1 MEEQKEK
8 KQGHKGKGQKY
19 KSLLVWDILLKK
31 TDENHALRLKDIEEH
46 LSHYGIT
53 AERHSIKRDI
63 DDILALLN
71 KELDFDMDEFEIE
84 ERDLLGYEVEYDA
97 VQHGYKVSRRPYD
110 FEELRL
116 LAECVRASKFISKSQ
131 EEHLLAAIENLC
143 SDYQIEELQNEVY
156 LVGRNKTTNTKI
168 MGAMLTVNQA
178 IRQNRKIKFRYQKF
192 TIKDRT
198 QQVDRRGG
206 ATYKISPFKLI
217 INDGYYYVL
226 AWDSRRNTTMTYRLD
241 RMKGVEIVT
250 DEPRE
255 GGLEFSKINM
265 ESYTQQHFG
274 MFSGEKKR
282 VSLRF
287 TNNLLDTM
295 VDRFGT
301 GVNVSYYADGE
312 RHFVVNTEIAISD
325 QFFGWLCGFRK
336 MAKIVSPPDVV
347 DDFQRFL
354 DDIYGRY
361 ESE

>member
-1 MEEQKEK
+1 MK
-8 KQGHKGKGQKY
+8 KAGGKREGQKY

-31 TDENHALRLKDIEEH
+31 TDENHALRLVDIQNH
-46 LSHYGIT
+46 LEHYGIT

-63 DDILALLN
+63 DDILAILN
-71 KELDFDMDEFEIE
+71 KEIDFDLDELEIE

-97 VQHGYKVSRRPYD
+97 TQHGYKVNQRPYD

-156 LVGRNKTTNTKI
+156 LVGRNKTTNKHI
-168 MGAMLTVNQA
+168 MAAMLKVNQA
-178 IRQNRKIKFRYQKF
+178 IRMDKKISFRYQKF

-206 ATYKISPFKLI
+206 ATYIISPFKLI

-226 AWDSRRNTTMTYRLD
+226 AWNAQKGSTITFRLD
-241 RMKGVEIVT
+241 RMKGVEILN
-250 DEPRE
+250 EPRE
-255 GGLEFSKINM
+255 GNVEFSKVNM

-274 MFSGEKKR
+274 MFSGTKKR

-301 GVNVSYYADGE
+301 GADVFYRPDGE
-312 RHFVVNTEIAISD
+312 RHFVVSTDIAISD
-325 QFFGWLCGFRK
+325 QFYGWLCGFRK

-347 DDFQRFL
+347 ADFQHFL
-354 DDIYGRY
+354 DDISGKY
-361 ESE
+361 ETE

>member
-1 MEEQKEK
+1 MEEIK
-8 KQGHKGKGQKY
+8 KTGGKREGQKY

-31 TDENHALRLKDIEEH
+31 TDENHALRLVDIQNH
-46 LSHYGIT
+46 LEHYGIT

-63 DDILALLN
+63 DDILAILN
-71 KELDFDMDEFEIE
+71 KEIDFDLDELEIE

-97 VQHGYKVSRRPYD
+97 TQHGYKVSRRPYD

-116 LAECVRASKFISKSQ
+116 LAECVRASKFISKGQ

-156 LVGRNKTTNTKI
+156 LVGRSKTTNKHI
-168 MGAMLTVNQA
+168 MAAMLKVNQA
-178 IRQNRKIKFRYQKF
+178 IRMDKKISFRYQKF

-206 ATYKISPFKLI
+206 AIYKISPFKLI

-226 AWDSRRNTTMTYRLD
+226 AWNTQKGSTITFRLD
-241 RMKGVEIVT
+241 RMKGVEILN
-250 DEPRE
+250 EPRE
-255 GGLEFSKINM
+255 GNVEFSKVNM

-274 MFSGEKKR
+274 MFSGTRKR

-301 GVNVSYYADGE
+301 GADVSYRPDGE

-325 QFFGWLCGFRK
+325 QFYGWLCGFRK

-347 DDFQRFL
+347 EDFQKFL
-354 DDIYGRY
+354 DDISGRY
-361 ESE
+361 ETE

>member
-1 MEEQKEK
+1 MK
-8 KQGHKGKGQKY
+8 KAGGKREGQKY

-31 TDENHALRLKDIEEH
+31 TDENHALRLVDIQNH
-46 LSHYGIT
+46 LEHYGIT

-63 DDILALLN
+63 DDILAILN
-71 KELDFDMDEFEIE
+71 KEIDFDLDELEIE

-97 VQHGYKVSRRPYD
+97 TQHGYKVNQRPYD

-116 LAECVRASKFISKSQ
+116 LAECVCASKFISKSQ

-156 LVGRNKTTNTKI
+156 LVGRNKTTNKHI
-168 MGAMLTVNQA
+168 MAAMLKVNQA
-178 IRQNRKIKFRYQKF
+178 IRMDKKISFRYQKF

-206 ATYKISPFKLI
+206 ATYIISPFKLI

-226 AWDSRRNTTMTYRLD
+226 AWNAQKGSTITFRLD
-241 RMKGVEIVT
+241 RMKGVEILN
-250 DEPRE
+250 EPRE
-255 GGLEFSKINM
+255 GNVEFSKVNM

-274 MFSGEKKR
+274 MFSGTKKR

-301 GVNVSYYADGE
+301 GADVFYRPDGE
-312 RHFVVNTEIAISD
+312 RHFVVSTDIAISD
-325 QFFGWLCGFRK
+325 QFYGWLCGFRK

-347 DDFQRFL
+347 ADFQHFL
-354 DDIYGRY
+354 DDISGKY
-361 ESE
+361 ETE